1 MTLAVRDLDANT
13 IQKVSLLNTFQILHI
28 CRDICC
34 GLHFA
39 QILTLC
45 SLWYDGNGGV
55 IQSPQFSA
63 VNSQYELPKKVAI
76 IMLQVTESFLP
87 G

>member
-1 MTLAVRDLDANT
+1 MTLAVRDLDTNT
-13 IQKVSLLNTFQILHI
+13 IQKLVSNTFQILHI

-63 VNSQYELPKKVAI
+63 MNSQYELPKNVAI
-76 IMLQVTESFLP
+76 IMLQVTESLLP